1 MLRASNFSDIA
12 RIARPGKVPEEPS
25 KTTSSGSFVPPPRK
39 PSSAEDAAE
48 AQTRRRSSSSS
59 GGRAVERRGGVV
71 EKGVPSS
78 GSKGAIHG
86 NGWAEVAALTPQA
99 LLGAF
104 DRLQSG
110 VDIGKAWRDFAGPT
124 AGGGAPPPRVARKHA
139 IQQDSIT
146 SVLQSRTGTPQREQ
160 RRQERTSSVSSSG
173 SSDRRSRRPVEQ
185 QPTTSRPPEPVTS
198 APAPASQQAA
208 ELAVA
213 GEQEEAAIAASSA
226 EAARTMS
233 DDGLGA
239 QRQDKEPPMTPHRME
254 TEVSGEEATEDRGP
268 ETGEEEVTVAPGLE
282 EAPATPS
289 TPARETAAPP
299 AVATSPVGGGGS
311 VRARANS
318 YAGRPTGEPQSD
330 EGSRAA
336 PELRR
341 LSLGAG
347 GGDGQVISV
356 AAAEAKAA
364 VAAAGGFR
372 DYRELWGKRA
382 AAGFAG
388 KQSDLKSRLSRNEA
402 EAALQRLAN
411 NTHAQNLDEVRQMR
425 KLVDEFRGSS

>member
-1 MLRASNFSDIA
+1 MLRASNFGDIA

-25 KTTSSGSFVPPPRK
+25 KRTTSTGSFVPPPRK

-59 GGRAVERRGGVV
+59 GGRAVERRGGAV
-71 EKGVPSS
+71 EKGVSSS

-86 NGWAEVAALTPQA
+86 SGWAEVAALTPQA

-104 DRLQSG
+104 D
-110 VDIGKAWRDFAGPT
+110 IGKAWRDFAGPSP
-124 AGGGAPPPRVARKHA
+124 GGGAPPPRVARKHA

-146 SVLQSRTGTPQREQ
+146 SVLQSSSRAGTPQREQ
-160 RRQERTSSVSSSG
+160 RRTSSVSSSG
-173 SSDRRSRRPVEQ
+173 SSDRRSRRPAEHQ
-185 QPTTSRPPEPVTS
+185 LQTTSRPPETVAS

-208 ELAVA
+208 EPAAA
-213 GEQEEAAIAASSA
+213 GEQEETATTAASSA
-226 EAARTMS
+226 EAAPAFCE
-233 DDGLGA
+233 GAHGA
-239 QRQDKEPPMTPHRME
+239 QGQDE
-254 TEVSGEEATEDRGP
+254 GTEDRGP
-268 ETGEEEVTVAPGLE
+268 DAEEDVAVAPGLE

-289 TPARETAAPP
+289 IPARETAAPT
-299 AVATSPVGGGGS
+299 AVATSPVGGGET

-318 YAGRPTGEPQSD
+318 YAGRLTCELESGE
-330 EGSRAA
+330 SRAA
-336 PELRR
+336 DPELRR
-341 LSLGAG
+341 VSLGAC
-347 GGDGQVISV
+347 GGDGQVISA
-356 AAAEAKAA
+356 AAAEAKVA
-364 VAAAGGFR
+364 VAAVGGFR

-425 KLVDEFRGSS
+425 KLVDEVRSSS